1 MTWIASARLLAIVRY
16 RQAGDLDRVLAAL
29 RRGGMEQLEVTLDT
43 PGALAAI
50 ERASAAGAPAGAGT
64 VRTPDDVRAAV
75 DAGAAFVVSPGL
87 FEPVIEAAAALAVD
101 VLPGALT
108 PTEVARAAELGA
120 VAVKLF
126 PASLGG
132 PRYVRSLRGPFPD
145 VPLVPTGGIGVD
157 DVAGYLEAGADC
169 VGLGGELVGRS
180 APRDDRELERI
191 AEAASAAIEAA
202 EAARPPT

>member
-16 RQAGDLDRVLAAL
+16 REAGDLGGVLDAV
-29 RRGGMEQLEVTLDT
+29 RRGGIDLLEITLDT
-43 PGALAAI
+43 PGALATI
-50 ERASAAGAPAGAGT
+50 ERASGAGAVVGAGT
-64 VRTPDDVRAAV
+64 VRTPDDVRAAA
-75 DAGAAFVVSPGL
+75 DAGAAFLVSPGL
-87 FEPVIEAAAALAVD
+87 FEPVIEAAREHAID

-120 VAVKLF
+120 AAVKLF

-145 VPLVPTGGIGVD
+145 VPLVPTGGIGVG
-157 DVAGYLEAGADC
+157 DVAAYLEVGAGC

-191 AEAASAAIEAA
+191 AEAASAAVAA
-202 EAARPPT
+202 AAAAPTPG